1 MKTMAASL
9 AVIHCLRGI
18 NVRAIRPFPTL
29 ATPPTVSPTSA
40 TEQKQHHKNNQYGF
54 HMLRLTLKGSWTGL
68 CDDHPIPSLPLML

>member
-29 ATPPTVSPTSA
+29 ATPTTVSPTSA
-40 TEQKQHHKNNQYGF
+40 TKQEHHQQNDQYGF
-54 HMLRLTLKGSWTGL
+54 HNVVP
-68 CDDHPIPSLPLML
+68 HF